1 LIGVLVILAAMAV
14 SVVVMQRQSA
24 DDWDDTAGALRVLV
38 APFHVEASVREWEH
52 LALED
57 SLAARL
63 GADSRLVAR
72 TDASAA
78 ASDYVLDGDVSP
90 DGDRYVITLRLRP
103 PGQRAASW
111 TATFWRRTLVDTAL
125 ARDLAA
131 EVREAMRL
139 KSQ

>member
-1 LIGVLVILAAMAV
+1 VILAATAV
-14 SVVVMQRQSA
+14 SFVLMQRRPTKG
-24 DDWDDTAGALRVLV
+24 WDDTAGGALRVLV
-38 APFHVEASVREWEH
+38 APFHVEGLMSEWKD

-103 PGQRAASW
+103 PGQRAAAW

-125 ARDLAA
+125 ARELAA
-131 EVREAMRL
+131 EVREAMRVKL
-139 KSQ
+139 Q